1 MNLHDLK
8 PNPGA
13 HKERQRK
20 GRGYG
25 SGFGKTAGRG
35 TKGQKAQSGGTIRLY
50 HQGGNLPFYRK
61 LPFKRGVGFT
71 PINRIRYEEV
81 NLEKL
86 VDFPADTVITPEIL
100 FEAGIVN
107 NLKMPVKVLGR
118 GEIAVPLTVKAH
130 KFSASAQEKIQN
142 AGGSVTIIQTED

>member
-1 MNLHDLK
+1 MELHDLK
-8 PNPGA
+8 PNAGA

-25 SGFGKTAGRG
+25 SGAGKTAGRG
-35 TKGQKAQSGGTIRLY
+35 TKGQKSRSGGGVRLY

-86 VDFPADTVITPEIL
+86 VDFSADTEITPEL
-100 FEAGIVN
+100 LLENGIIN
-107 NLKMPVKVLGR
+107 TLKMPVKVLGR
-118 GEIAVPLTVKAH
+118 GEVLVPLTVKAH
-130 KFSASAQEKIQN
+130 KFSASAQEKIES
-142 AGGSVTIIQTED
+142 AGGSVTIIQVEN